1 MAHLKTQIFSKFIKF
16 SEKNETFI
24 KPVIRL
30 LSALCKSDQRTIY
43 CQNLSKIAKECEV
56 SIVNLTSSIV
66 KSAMIFSAVPEGDD
80 WKVDMLCNLLS
91 VKYDN
96 LFIPDFENDEI
107 NDMINFVS
115 TS

>member
-1 MAHLKTQIFSKFIKF
+1 
-16 SEKNETFI
+16 
-24 KPVIRL
+24 
-30 LSALCKSDQRTIY
+30 
-43 CQNLSKIAKECEV
+43 
-56 SIVNLTSSIV
+56 
-66 KSAMIFSAVPEGDD
+66 MIFSAVPDGDD

-115 TS
+115 SS